1 MVPPLSEKVGGRVPR
16 VPRLIA
22 PMPLSRL
29 IVHINSYTIK
39 NEKTFCFPYAH
50 SLFLCRLQVSNCQP
64 WVSSI
69 LDAYLLI
76 DGTFAQPCIFAVV
89 NCADVAL
96 SVFYSPILTRCRIFL
111 QV

>member
-39 NEKTFCFPYAH
+39 NEKTFCFPYALPY
-50 SLFLCRLQVSNCQP
+50 SCVDYKFQ
-64 WVSSI
+64 
-69 LDAYLLI
+69 
-76 DGTFAQPCIFAVV
+76 TV
-89 NCADVAL
+89 NPGCL
-96 SVFYSPILTRCRIFL
+96 PS
-111 QV
+111 